1 VPDTDSINDDDPI
14 KLQAAFL
21 IRCWRE
27 GERWRYSVEDVASRR
42 RRRYDNLEELLAGIE
57 GRLSGMSN
65 EL

>member
-1 VPDTDSINDDDPI
+1 MPKTDSTDDNDPI

-27 GERWRYSVEDVASRR
+27 AGTWRYSVENVASRR
-42 RRRYDNLEELLAGIE
+42 RRRYDCLEELLAGIKD
-57 GRLSGMSN
+57 RLSGMSN